1 VVHNDV
7 IARIRRLFAS
17 LSVDMN
23 ERATRRWAAAEA
35 RGYETAIKVTDA
47 QLALLRIKRH
57 DFHGDWNYT
66 IKPHKES

>member
-1 VVHNDV
+1 
-7 IARIRRLFAS
+7 
-17 LSVDMN
+17 MN